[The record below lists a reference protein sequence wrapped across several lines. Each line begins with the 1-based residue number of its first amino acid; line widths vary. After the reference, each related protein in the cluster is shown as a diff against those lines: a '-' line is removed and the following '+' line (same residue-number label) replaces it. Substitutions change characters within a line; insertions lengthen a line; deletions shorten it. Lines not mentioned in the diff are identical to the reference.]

1 MHSPLYYTSKE
12 TQFMFYNA
20 LFAVKTILPYNG
32 KHTNKNSY
40 IEKLIFDISLCFV
53 KWYLK
58 KESLTINE
66 KGY

>member
-1 MHSPLYYTSKE
+1 
-12 TQFMFYNA
+12 MFYNA

-40 IEKLIFDISLCFV
+40 IEKLIFNISLCFV

>member
-1 MHSPLYYTSKE
+1 
-12 TQFMFYNA
+12 MFYNA

-32 KHTNKNSY
+32 QDTNKNSSK
-40 IEKLIFDISLCFV
+40 KLIFDISLCFV
-53 KWYLK
+53 KWYLR